1 MNSIAI
7 DFFEIKLLIFLS
19 KEKNI
24 FKKLVIFGRSSS
36 IISLAC
42 SWMGNYMRVI
52 GERKREK
59 MVNKIFTIAAFIGV
73 PLSIIGSLLHWSSI
87 LMFVI
92 YCLTIIALSS
102 FMGRATESLAIVAG
116 PRIGGLLN
124 ATFGNAVELIIAI
137 FALREGLTEVVLA
150 SLTGSVLGNLLLVAG
165 LSFFI
170 GGLKYKRQ
178 QFNVY
183 DARHNSGLLIFAVIV
198 AFVIPE
204 VFTMNMN
211 AGKTLSLS
219 IGIAIILIVL
229 YLAAL
234 FFKLVTHRGVYQ
246 VEKNGEH
253 GHAHEET
260 PEWSVKKSIT
270 ILAIATLAVAYVS
283 ENLVHTFE
291 VVAESFG
298 WSELFIGIIIVAI
311 VGNAAEHASAVVMAY
326 KNKMDIAVE
335 IAIGSTLQIAMFVA
349 PLLVLVSL
357 LFPSGMSLVFT
368 LPELIS
374 MVTAVLLMVS
384 ISNDGETNWFE
395 GATLLAAYAIMGIG
409 FYLL

>member
-1 MNSIAI
+1 
-7 DFFEIKLLIFLS
+7 
-19 KEKNI
+19 
-24 FKKLVIFGRSSS
+24 V
-36 IISLAC
+36 
-42 SWMGNYMRVI
+42 
-52 GERKREK
+52 
-59 MVNKIFTIAAFIGV
+59 VNKIFMLAAFIGV
-73 PLSIIGSLLHWSSI
+73 PLSIIGSLMHLPSI
-87 LMFVI
+87 LMFIV

-170 GGLKYKRQ
+170 GGVKYKRQ
-178 QFNVY
+178 HYNVF
-183 DARHNSGLLIFAVIV
+183 DARHNSGLLMFAVIV

-204 VFTMNMN
+204 VFSISMTEQETQ
-211 AGKTLSLS
+211 ALSV
-219 IGIAIILIVL
+219 GISIILILL
-229 YLAAL
+229 YIAAL

-246 VEKNGEH
+246 TEGENK
-253 GHAHEET
+253 HAHEEE

-298 WSELFIGIIIVAI
+298 WTELFIGIIIVAI
-311 VGNAAEHASAVVMAY
+311 VGNAAEHASAVLMAY

-335 IAIGSTLQIAMFVA
+335 IAIGSTLQVAMFVA
-349 PLLVLVSL
+349 PVLVLISL
-357 LFPSGMSLVFT
+357 FFSSSLSLVFT
-368 LPELIS
+368 LPELVS
-374 MVTAVLLMVS
+374 MAASVLLMVI

-395 GATLLAAYAIMGIG
+395 GATLLAAYVIMGIG

>member
-1 MNSIAI
+1 MI
-7 DFFEIKLLIFLS
+7 
-19 KEKNI
+19 
-24 FKKLVIFGRSSS
+24 
-36 IISLAC
+36 
-42 SWMGNYMRVI
+42 
-52 GERKREK
+52 
-59 MVNKIFTIAAFIGV
+59 NKIFALAVLIGV
-73 PLSIIGSLLHWSSI
+73 PISVIGSLLHWPSI
-87 LMFVI
+87 LMFIV

-102 FMGRATESLAIVAG
+102 FMGRSTESLAIVAG

-170 GGLKYKRQ
+170 GGLKYKVQ
-178 QFNVY
+178 TYNVF
-183 DARHNSGLLIFAVIV
+183 DARHNSGLLMFAVIV

-204 VFTMNMN
+204 VFSISMNESE
-211 AGKTLSLS
+211 TLTLS
-219 IGIAIILIVL
+219 IGISIILILL

-246 VEKNGEH
+246 TESNKEGGAAGSH
-253 GHAHEET
+253 HEEV
-260 PEWSVKKSIT
+260 PEWSVKRSVL
-270 ILAIATLAVAYVS
+270 ILALATLAVAYIS

-291 VVAESFG
+291 IVAESFG

-311 VGNAAEHASAVVMAY
+311 VGNAAEHASAVLMAY
-326 KNKMDIAVE
+326 KNKMDISVE
-335 IAIGSTLQIAMFVA
+335 IAIGSTLQVAMFVA
-349 PLLVLVSL
+349 PLLVLLSL
-357 LFPSGMSLVFT
+357 MFPTNLSLVFS
-368 LPELIS
+368 LPELVS
-374 MVTAVLLMVS
+374 MASAVLLMII

-395 GATLLAAYAIMGIG
+395 GATLLAAYLIMGVG